1 MLILKYI
8 IMRRTMDE
16 PPRLHWIGW
25 HKQVSLT
32 VTNHT
37 KLLLRKLERC
47 VPAAKN
53 AEKHTSKI

>member
-1 MLILKYI
+1 
-8 IMRRTMDE
+8 MRRTMDE